1 MTLARRVPVNFEKVL
16 RFLTEHSKANT
27 FLPYGFYEIYQ
38 LTLRSP
44 MNTAY
49 QKSGIRDPGPLGGT
63 LSGTLRWDTG
73 LGLYGRT
80 LR

>member
-27 FLPYGFYEIYQ
+27 FVPFKFFEILPVDLAQPYEYGIPE
-38 LTLRSP
+38 
-44 MNTAY
+44 
-49 QKSGIRDPGPLGGT
+49 KWDRDQGPLGGT
-63 LSGTLRWDTG
+63 LSGTLRWDPG

>member
-27 FLPYGFYEIYQ
+27 FVPFRFYEILPVDLAQPYE
-38 LTLRSP
+38 
-44 MNTAY
+44 Y
-49 QKSGIRDPGPLGGT
+49 GIPEKWDMGPRT
-63 LSGTLRWDTG
+63 SRWDPKWDPTVG
-73 LGLYGRT
+73 PWAGI

>member
-16 RFLTEHSKANT
+16 RFLTEHSKAKAL
-27 FLPYGFYEIYQ
+27 FFHMDFMRFYQ

-49 QKSGIRDPGPLGGT
+49 QKSRTRDPEPLGGT
-63 LSGTLRWDTG
+63 LRWDPG

-80 LR
+80 LM

>member
-27 FLPYGFYEIYQ
+27 FVPFGFYENLPVDLAQPYEYDIP
-38 LTLRSP
+38 S
-44 MNTAY
+44 
-49 QKSGIRDPGPLGGT
+49 T
-63 LSGTLRWDTG
+63 LSWDPKWDPG